1 MIWATCASVRGG
13 RLGLPMWTNENRAR
27 YDRSKLRYPSD
38 LTDEEWALVAPLI
51 PPPKPG
57 GNKRTRDMREVVN
70 GLMYVLSTGCQWRAI
85 PKDLP
90 PRSTVYDYF
99 DRWDHDGTVQR
110 LHHALYVQSREQ
122 AGREAGPTA
131 AIIDS
136 QSVKGAEKGGLHRP
150 AGLRRGQECAST
162 ARIIYGGRFHPES
175 CRLIRKLTSGFA
187 GETAGSKPRDKG
199 RLGRPSDPTGRNL
212 SEVRVGLERVDAD
225 ADPPLARGR
234 PRGQG
239 SNRHMH
245 LFDLPGYW
253 TQHVGRVMRVIEG
266 GPLRTRVAASTSPR
280 AAVRAGVG
288 QGRKTVEAG

>member
-1 MIWATCASVRGG
+1 
-13 RLGLPMWTNENRAR
+13 MWTIENRAR

-38 LTDEEWALVAPLI
+38 LTDEEWSHVEPLI
-51 PPPKPG
+51 RPGKRG
-57 GNKRTRDMREVVN
+57 GNKRTVNVREVVN
-70 GLMYVLSTGCQWRAI
+70 GLMYILSTGCQWRAI

-99 DRWDHDGTVQR
+99 ELWSWDGTLDR
-110 LHHALYVQSREQ
+110 IHDTLYVKCREQ
-122 AGREAGPTA
+122 ASRDASPTV

-136 QSVKGAEKGGLHRP
+136 QSVKSAEKGGLDRP
-150 AGLRRGQECAST
+150 AGLRCGQECAST

-175 CRLIRKLTSGFA
+175 CRLIRKLTSGLA
-187 GETAGSKPRDKG
+187 GQPAGSKPRDKG
-199 RLGRPSDPTGRNL
+199 RLGRPSDPTGRNV

-225 ADPPLARGR
+225 ADPSFARGR